1 MSVAASAGPP
11 SVAGASVGGSLGVA
25 AGGTGPVARRRL
37 YDQNLSDWS
46 ARVRKC
52 KQNLPTIDRDCY
64 QLRVETAKSQQ
75 EVDEREDTLRQLED
89 RYTHEVF
96 VKFADAKN
104 NFDAMTQQKQ
114 TLGLQMTEYRKLK
127 TQLTKDRKILQGD
140 SERKQAELSRTAEAR
155 DKMEAQIEQLVQHLA
170 QLTSERRRMERE
182 LETVQNNLRA
192 HTDLADEVHAEI
204 EHMCD
209 GVKDSIDLTSAS
221 TRVSITPVGGSGST
235 ATTP

>member
-1 MSVAASAGPP
+1 M
-11 SVAGASVGGSLGVA
+11 
-25 AGGTGPVARRRL
+25 

-46 ARVRKC
+46 ARVRKN
-52 KQNLPTIDRDCY
+52 KANIDNIERDCF
-64 QLRVETAKSQQ
+64 QLRVETAKNQQ
-75 EVDEREDTLRQLED
+75 EVDERAEALRQLED
-89 RYTHEVF
+89 RYTNDVF

-114 TLGLQMTEYRKLK
+114 TLGMQMTEYRKLK
-127 TQLTKDRKILQGD
+127 TQLTKDRKLLQGD
-140 SERKQAELSRTAEAR
+140 SERKQLELSRTAEAR

-170 QLTSERRRMERE
+170 QLTSERRRNERE
-182 LETVQNNLRA
+182 LDTVQNNLRT

-221 TRVSITPVGGSGST
+221 TRVSMTPAGGCGST
-235 ATTP
+235 STTP